1 VLYALGLRP
10 LSGLALAEGCF
21 PAPLQ
26 FHCYEAIIGI
36 DAAKVAFTERCVIPQ
51 PLELLP
57 VCRIEPLGL
66 LALRGH
72 RLGRHIE
79 CER

>member
-1 VLYALGLRP
+1 
-10 LSGLALAEGCF
+10 
-21 PAPLQ
+21 
-26 FHCYEAIIGI
+26 
-36 DAAKVAFTERCVIPQ
+36 
-51 PLELLP
+51 